1 VRWIAAT
8 TSWGLALV
16 GCLTVAVAAQTQTPP
31 VPPAQTPPASTAPPA
46 KPATPPELYEQAW
59 SAPIEVGRP
68 IRLAT
73 VNHAVIVADSSSIA
87 AFSLDDAGKELWRV
101 SADPITAIATDESRV
116 LIGSGA
122 SIRSLDPASG
132 KELWRTPLVTAPD
145 HIVTRGGWV
154 IATSGSLVGAF
165 RATNGTTVWQM
176 TLGPSLSSAP
186 VIDGDGLF
194 AALDD
199 GRLAGL
205 DLSTGEVRWTT
216 WLDTEA
222 GDLFAANDRVY
233 LGQRDGGFVAYRQA
247 TGEFNWRMQFRAE
260 TVGQASSDV
269 DHVYVSLLDNT
280 VRALDRYSGNMRWTT
295 PLDTRPANGPVVAA
309 GTVLIPSSTGEIMV
323 SGGKDGRGMGKIAA
337 PTAPAGSAGGAPRLV
352 AFSLAAPAWVIRLV
366 ANGDGTLT
374 LAAYKHTAGKPKA
387 PKVP

>member
-1 VRWIAAT
+1 M
-8 TSWGLALV
+8 
-16 GCLTVAVAAQTQTPP
+16 PP
-31 VPPAQTPPASTAPPA
+31 VQTPPATAAPPA
-46 KPATPPELYEQAW
+46 KPATPTAPPELYEQAW

-73 VNHAVIVADSSSIA
+73 VSHAAIVADSSSIA

-101 SADPITAIATDESRV
+101 SAEPITALATDESHV
-116 LIGSGA
+116 VVGAGA
-122 SIRSLDPASG
+122 SLRALDPATG
-132 KELWRTPLVTAPD
+132 KELWKTPLVTAPD

-154 IATSGSLVGAF
+154 IAASGSLVGAF

-199 GRLAGL
+199 GRLVGL
-205 DLSTGEVRWTT
+205 DLSTGDVRWTT
-216 WLDTEA
+216 WLETEG

-260 TVGQASSDV
+260 TVGSASSDV

-280 VRALDRYSGNMRWTT
+280 VRALDRYNGNMRWTT
-295 PLDTRPANGPVVAA
+295 PLDTRPASGPVVAA
-309 GTVLIPSSTGEIMV
+309 GAVLIPSSTGEIMV
-323 SGGKDGRGMGKIAA
+323 SGGKDGRGTGKIAA
-337 PTAPAGSAGGAPRLV
+337 PKAPDGSAGGAPRLV
-352 AFSLAAPAWVIRLV
+352 AFSLAAPAWVVRLV

-374 LAAYKHTAGKPKA
+374 LAAYKHTGGKSKS